1 MTAEQF
7 QRELDY
13 GVTMALC
20 KEMLAAGLIT
30 EEEFIKIDR
39 LCLER
44 DRPIYQFAGAEG
56 STSELIERLA

>member
-20 KEMLAAGLIT
+20 KEMLADGLIT
-30 EEEFIKIDR
+30 DEEFGQIDR

-44 DRPIYQFAGAEG
+44 DRPIYQFAGHGESA
-56 STSELIERLA
+56 SELIE